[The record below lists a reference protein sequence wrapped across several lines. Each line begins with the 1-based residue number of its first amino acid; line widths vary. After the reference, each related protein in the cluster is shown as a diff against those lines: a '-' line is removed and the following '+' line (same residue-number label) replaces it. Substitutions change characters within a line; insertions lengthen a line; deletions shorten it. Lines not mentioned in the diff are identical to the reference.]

1 MLSKSKG
8 PTKEQVLKALRN
20 VVEPELQRDLVSLG
34 MIKNLRLEG
43 GKVSF
48 TIELTTPAC
57 PLIPQI
63 KRSAE
68 QEVRKVPGVEAV
80 HIETTANVP
89 QGRRSG
95 EKAQL
100 DGVRNI
106 VAVSSGKGGVGKSTV
121 AVNLAVALARM
132 GARAG
137 LCDADIYGP
146 NVPLM
151 MGISQRPRAAAGGK
165 ILPLESYGVKVM
177 SMGFLTESDTPII
190 WRGPMVHQA
199 IQTFLRQVEWGE
211 LDYLIIDLPPG
222 TGDAQLTLIQTV
234 PLAGSIVVTT
244 PQEVALADVR
254 KAILMFRQVDVTVL
268 GIIENMSYFA
278 CPHCGERTYIFSRG
292 GGKRIGEKFGI
303 AFLGE
308 VPLDTSVREGGDSGR
323 PVVVESPDSPAA
335 LAFVEIARQTA
346 ARISVAA
353 LKAQDRDSK

>member
-1 MLSKSKG
+1 M
-8 PTKEQVLKALRN
+8 KALRN
-20 VVEPELQRDLVSLG
+20 VMEPELQRDLVSLG
-34 MIKNLRLEG
+34 MIKNLCIEG

-57 PLIPQI
+57 PLVPQI
-63 KRSAE
+63 KRSAG
-68 QEVRKVPGVEAV
+68 QEVRKVPGVEVV

-89 QGRRSG
+89 PARGSG
-95 EKAQL
+95 EKAPIR
-100 DGVRNI
+100 GVKNI

-151 MGISQRPRAAAGGK
+151 MGISDRPRAAAGGK

-177 SMGFLTESDTPII
+177 SMGFLTESDAPLV

-211 LDYLIIDLPPG
+211 LDYLVIDLPPG
-222 TGDAQLTLIQTV
+222 TGDAQLTLVQTV
-234 PLAGSIVVTT
+234 PLAGSIIVTT
-244 PQEVALADVR
+244 PQDVALADVR
-254 KAILMFRQVDVTVL
+254 KAILMFRQVNVTVL
-268 GIIENMSYFA
+268 GVIENMSYFA

-292 GGKRIGEKFGI
+292 GGRRISENFGT
-303 AFLGE
+303 ALLGE
-308 VPLDTSVREGGDSGR
+308 VPLDTAVREGGDSGR
-323 PVVVESPDSPAA
+323 PVVVENSDSPAA
-335 LAFVEIARQTA
+335 LALMEVARQTA
-346 ARISVAA
+346 ARISIAA
-353 LKAQDRDSK
+353 LATD